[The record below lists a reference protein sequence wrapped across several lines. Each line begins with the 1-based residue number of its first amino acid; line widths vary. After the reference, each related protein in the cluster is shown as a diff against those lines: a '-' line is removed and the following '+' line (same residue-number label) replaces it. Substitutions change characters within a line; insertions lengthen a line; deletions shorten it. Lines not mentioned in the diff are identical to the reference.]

1 MWRVRHTTKTIGKYL
16 MKGIAV
22 LGVLLMGVGLYAGA
36 GPDTGLWVF
45 LVGLLLVII
54 CAVSSRELR
63 KFVRS
68 LLDFI

>member
-1 MWRVRHTTKTIGKYL
+1 MSKTLGKRI
-16 MKGIAV
+16 MKIIAV
-22 LGVLLMGVGLYAGA
+22 FGVLLIGFGLAGA

-45 LVGLLLVII
+45 LVGLLLVIA

-68 LLDFI
+68 VLDFI

>member
-36 GPDTGLWVF
+36 GPDPGLWVF

-68 LLDFI
+68 LLDAL

>member
-1 MWRVRHTTKTIGKYL
+1 MSKTLGKHI
-16 MKGIAV
+16 MKIIAV
-22 LGVLLMGVGLYAGA
+22 LGVLLMGGGLYAGA

-45 LVGLLLVII
+45 LVGLLLVIA

>member
-1 MWRVRHTTKTIGKYL
+1 MNKAIGKYL
-16 MKGIAV
+16 IKEIAV
-22 LGVLLMGVGLYAGA
+22 LGVLLIGFGLAGA

>member
-1 MWRVRHTTKTIGKYL
+1 MSKTLGKRI
-16 MKGIAV
+16 MKIIAV
-22 LGVLLMGVGLYAGA
+22 FGVLLIGFGLAGA

-45 LVGLLLVII
+45 LVGLLLVIV

-63 KFVRS
+63 KLVRS

>member
-1 MWRVRHTTKTIGKYL
+1 MNKAIGKYL
-16 MKGIAV
+16 IKGIAV
-22 LGVLLMGVGLYAGA
+22 LGVLLIGFGLAGA

>member
-1 MWRVRHTTKTIGKYL
+1 MNKTLGKHI
-16 MKGIAV
+16 MKIIAV
-22 LGVLLMGVGLYAGA
+22 FGVLLMGLGLAGA

-45 LVGLLLVII
+45 LVGLLLVIA

-68 LLDFI
+68 VLDFI

>member
-1 MWRVRHTTKTIGKYL
+1 MTKTIGKYL

-22 LGVLLMGVGLYAGA
+22 LGVLLMGVGLYTGA

-63 KFVRS
+63 KYVRS

>member
-1 MWRVRHTTKTIGKYL
+1 MLKTLGKHI
-16 MKGIAV
+16 MKIVAV
-22 LGVLLMGVGLYAGA
+22 FGVLLMGFGLAGV

-45 LVGLLLVII
+45 LVGLLLVIA

-68 LLDFI
+68 VLDFI

>member
-1 MWRVRHTTKTIGKYL
+1 MLKTLGKHIGKI
-16 MKGIAV
+16 IAV
-22 LGVLLMGVGLYAGA
+22 FGVLLIGFGLAGA

-45 LVGLLLVII
+45 LVGLLLVIA

-68 LLDFI
+68 VLDFI

>member
-1 MWRVRHTTKTIGKYL
+1 MNKAIGKYL

-22 LGVLLMGVGLYAGA
+22 LGVLLIGFGLAGA

>member
-1 MWRVRHTTKTIGKYL
+1 MIKTLGKHI
-16 MKGIAV
+16 MKIIAV
-22 LGVLLMGVGLYAGA
+22 FGVLLMGFGLAGA

-45 LVGLLLVII
+45 LVGLLLVMI

-68 LLDFI
+68 LLDVL

>member
-1 MWRVRHTTKTIGKYL
+1 MGKYIGKI
-16 MKGIAV
+16 IAI

-68 LLDFI
+68 LLDAL